1 MPPAALSRNEC
12 PKHVRAE
19 SGLTPASPRAP
30 GRAVRA
36 SARLLAGAGCALL
49 ALGAPA
55 ARANPFEL
63 YGFTPRATALGGAS
77 VALGD
82 DLGASFYNP
91 AGLLGHT
98 KTEFG
103 IGFADTVS
111 DLHIDRSS
119 TTSTVPNGFVDAAP
133 RFELGLIFPL
143 GGAIL
148 KDRVVI
154 GISGG
159 HPLGSLVRVQTI
171 DQSRPQFYMYQSKP
185 QRFALAGSI
194 GIKIIDGLSI
204 GGGVQITAQQ
214 IGTVHFAL
222 DVAARRFTA
231 REITVDLKTVPTG
244 IAGILIQPANWLNI
258 GLSWR
263 QESSLYFEQPTDIDL
278 GDIGDLKLGV
288 NGIAQYWPHVFSGG
302 FTVKPT
308 SKLLVSAQVDYLL
321 WHRAPQ
327 DQVQVTITPSGPVL
341 DGLGLSSVLGF
352 GSQDAHPQFANI
364 FIPRL
369 GVEYAA
375 REWLTVRGG
384 AWLRPA
390 VTPDQIGTTNY
401 LDNFTES
408 VSAGVTFR
416 FKDPLEVFSDPVAFD
431 VAGAFMH
438 ANERV
443 SQKTQQL
450 DPTGSYSF
458 GGNLVTMSAMLR
470 YLY

>member
-1 MPPAALSRNEC
+1 MSPVDHPNKQSPKLARALGCAA
-12 PKHVRAE
+12 
-19 SGLTPASPRAP
+19 
-30 GRAVRA
+30 
-36 SARLLAGAGCALL
+36 CALL
-49 ALGAPA
+49 ALAAPK

-63 YGFTPRATALGGAS
+63 FGFTPRATALGGAS

-111 DLHIDRSS
+111 NLHVDRSS
-119 TTSTVPNGFVDAAP
+119 PSSTVPNGFVDAAP

-194 GIKIIDGLSI
+194 GIRIVDGLSI
-204 GGGVQITAQQ
+204 GGGVQLTAQQ
-214 IGTVHFAL
+214 IGTVRFAL

-244 IAGILIQPANWLNI
+244 IAGILIQPAKWLNI
-258 GLSWR
+258 GFSWR
-263 QESSLYFEQPTDIDL
+263 QETALYFEQPTDIDL
-278 GDIGDLKLGV
+278 GDVGDLKLGV
-288 NGIAQYWPHVFSGG
+288 NGLAQFWPHVFSGG
-302 FTVKPT
+302 VTIKPT
-308 SKLLVSAQVDYLL
+308 RKLLVSVQVDYLL

-327 DQVQVTITPSGPVL
+327 DQVQVTITPSGPIF

-352 GSQDAHPQFANI
+352 GSQDARPRFANI

-369 GVEYAA
+369 GVEYEALD
-375 REWLTVRGG
+375 WMTLRGG
-384 AWLRPA
+384 AWVRPA
-390 VTPDQIGTTNY
+390 VTPDQVGTTNY

-408 VSAGVTFR
+408 VSVGVSFH
-416 FKDPLEVFSDPVAFD
+416 FKDPLQVFSDPVAFD

-438 ANERV
+438 ANERFT
-443 SQKTQQL
+443 QKTQTL
-450 DPTGSYSF
+450 DPTGSYSY
-458 GGNLVTMSAMLR
+458 GGNLASVSAMLR